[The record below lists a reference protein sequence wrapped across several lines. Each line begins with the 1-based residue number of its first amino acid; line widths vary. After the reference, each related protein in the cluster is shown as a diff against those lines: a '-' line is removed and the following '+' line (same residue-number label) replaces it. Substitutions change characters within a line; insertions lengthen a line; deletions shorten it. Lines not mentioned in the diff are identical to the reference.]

1 MATVDGLLDLFAD
14 GDGDIA
20 ISAGGDLKVVR
31 ESEVVAQEV
40 IFRLKTVR
48 GDWQLKP
55 DCGADLELLIGQP
68 NSPQTGA
75 RMEAQI
81 ARALTHDGFL
91 GGELKTI
98 RAVPVNRDQILGLVQ
113 IELGDQ
119 IINQTVELDLREGLL
134 S

>member
-1 MATVDGLLDLFAD
+1 MSTTDGLLDLAMTDD
-14 GDGDIA
+14 GDLM
-20 ISAGGDLKVVR
+20 ISAGGDLKVAR
-31 ESEVVAQEV
+31 DSEVVAQEV
-40 IFRLKTVR
+40 SFRLRTVR

-75 RMEAQI
+75 QMEAQI

-98 RAVPVNRDQILGLVQ
+98 RAVPVNRDTIVGIVQ

-119 IINQTVELDLREGLL
+119 LINQTVELDLREGIL
-134 S
+134 